1 MRTTKLLPLP
11 ISIKAVAQHKKTE
24 ARIARRLRT
33 RTPVLCNLLLL
44 SCFLPL
50 IAPSASSGT
59 YSEIYGAGL
68 LCSAVYKTALFHR
81 SALLKDVHGNSL
93 LTSLHPTAR
102 VIVDYGFCG
111 IIRASIGIG
120 MLFRFSL
127 R

>member
-11 ISIKAVAQHKKTE
+11 ISIKAVAQHKKTQ

-33 RTPVLCNLLLL
+33 RTLLL